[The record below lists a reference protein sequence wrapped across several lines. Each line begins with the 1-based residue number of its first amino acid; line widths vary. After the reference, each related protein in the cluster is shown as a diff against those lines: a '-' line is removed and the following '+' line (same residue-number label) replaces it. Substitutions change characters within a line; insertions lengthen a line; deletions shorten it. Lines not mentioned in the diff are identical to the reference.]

1 MKTLLVLAVSLIVAA
16 AIWWFFSGRKKE
28 KFSMKLYRPEY
39 KYNIPAT
46 TFDPAD
52 VLTAVLPTGKNKP
65 PKLAVELG
73 DYRRF
78 RRI

>member
-1 MKTLLVLAVSLIVAA
+1 MT
-16 AIWWFFSGRKKE
+16 
-28 KFSMKLYRPEY
+28 LYRPTYE
-39 KYNIPAT
+39 YNIPAT

-52 VLTAVLPTGKNKP
+52 ILTAVLPTGQDKP

-78 RRI
+78 NRI